1 MMVFCGLIGAAST
14 IGGESGKIKEYA
26 DKLIPA
32 QGIVGTILSLASIY
46 AIYKTLFIME
56 ISFVMWALLPLLIF
70 LSGIGLGLVLGFDFI
85 CKKISSA
92 EKMKGIVS
100 QLEKYKT
107 ALAWVN
113 LSYGYLG
120 IVTTF
125 FIEYLLNSLQET
137 FFGF

>member
-1 MMVFCGLIGAAST
+1 MVFCGLIGAAST
-14 IGGESGKIKEYA
+14 IGGETGKIREYA

-32 QGIVGTILSLASIY
+32 QGIAGTILALSSIF
-46 AIYKTLFIME
+46 AIYKTIFIMK
-56 ISFVMWALLPLLIF
+56 ISFFVWVFLPLLIF

-85 CKKISSA
+85 CKKISTA
-92 EKMKGIVS
+92 EKMKGIIS

-120 IVTTF
+120 IIITL
-125 FIEYLLNSLQET
+125 FIELLINSITESFT
-137 FFGF
+137 GF